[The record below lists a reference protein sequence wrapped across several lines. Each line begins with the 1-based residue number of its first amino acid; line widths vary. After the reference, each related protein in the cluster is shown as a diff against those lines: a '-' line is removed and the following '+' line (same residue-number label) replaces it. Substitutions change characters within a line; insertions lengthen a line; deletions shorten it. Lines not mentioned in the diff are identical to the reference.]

1 MGKLV
6 KSELNTH
13 NAKQFVESINETAN
27 SIYYVYIGKHTA
39 FSDDNTPP
47 TANNSNESSY
57 YQQYRD
63 MIYGKQITT
72 SDVKHMVDKNAWSNG
87 TIYAQ
92 YSHKDGG
99 LKDKKFFVSV
109 EEANGNY
116 SVFKCLFNN
125 KGAPSTDEPTK
136 TETQANDTLYITT
149 ADKYQ
154 WKYMF
159 DITSDEYAK
168 FNTADKIPFKED
180 TAVTGNAVSGA
191 IDVVDVISGGT
202 RYKSIANGVVTDAT
216 VGGNNLII
224 EIASLVSAN
233 LALTNTT
240 SNGANSTI
248 GVEKIDL
255 LGKFANGDLYDGNTD
270 PNTANNIANG
280 VVVVA
285 NSTVL
290 KVVDIAG
297 DMLNANSTNVVVKG
311 QITGVLSQVSSVTSD
326 TGSLS
331 SNTDF
336 YKGSTFY
343 ITSGTG
349 KGQAKNISE
358 YIVTGSSRRVL
369 IPSSFTTNIDTTSRF
384 EISPRVVISG
394 DGTGA
399 EARAIVNTSTF
410 AVDTIEVTNRGSGY
424 TFATATV
431 LGNTGISGNLS
442 ANNANVDVII
452 GPKGGHG
459 SDVINELYADTVGVS
474 VDFKDDEDGQ
484 TPAQNDFRTVGI
496 VKDPLFNNVQIGI
509 ANVTLS
515 GGGSGS
521 ATSFTANEFVT
532 QGNTTPRSNAHF
544 YTANVTLSNTTAAG
558 SNSTFIKEGFQAFGK
573 FSNGDLYNSNNDPH
587 TSDAAGVSTSNLIS
601 NGTITFANSTVI
613 QLHED
618 TGTFFDNESNVV
630 VLGVTSNVMAQVS
643 GTSKNIFFN
652 GARGRIT
659 ARPSGELN
667 ITNVYG
673 QFVSSGS
680 ESTMRI
686 TGESS
691 NVTANV
697 TSIKTSDK
705 DGSTFKTFDQR
716 LRLTGFVN
724 TSAFAFDTDEEILQD
739 STDANGSVHFINTS
753 GSANVMAITN
763 KKGNFLASDTA
774 SGNFYYVR
782 GQNSGAVAYFTD
794 TAGPDLV
801 PNSGDILYVENVSP
815 ITRSDSQTE
824 RIKVMIKF

>member
-72 SDVKHMVDKNAWSNG
+72 SDVRHMVDKNAWSNG
-87 TIYAQ
+87 TVYAQ

-159 DITSDEYAK
+159 DITGDEYAK

-180 TAVTGNAVSGA
+180 TAVTGNAVPGA

-202 RYKSIANGVVTDAT
+202 RYKSVANGVVTDAT

-255 LGKFANGDLYDGNTD
+255 LGKFANGDLYDSNTD
-270 PNTANNIANG
+270 PNTSNNIANG

-311 QITGVLSQVSSVTSD
+311 QTTGVLSQVSSVTSD

-369 IPSSFTTNIDTTSRF
+369 IPSSFTTAIDTTSRF
-384 EISPRVVISG
+384 EISPRVVITG

-399 EARAIVNTSTF
+399 EARAIVNTNTF

-424 TFATATV
+424 TFASATV

-459 SDVINELYADTVGVS
+459 SDVINELYASTVGVS

-496 VKDPLFNNVQIGI
+496 IKDPLFNNVQIGI

-515 GGGSGS
+515 GGGTGDSDD
-521 ATSFTANEFVT
+521 FTANEFVT
-532 QGNTTPRSNAHF
+532 QGNTVPRANAHF

-558 SNSTFIKEGFQAFGK
+558 SNTVFIKEGFQAFGK

-618 TGTFFDNESNVV
+618 TGTFYDNDSNVV
-630 VLGVTSNVMAQVS
+630 ILGITSNVMAQSS
-643 GTSKNIFFN
+643 GVSKNIFFN

-667 ITNVYG
+667 LTNVFG

-739 STDANGSVHFINTS
+739 STDANGSVHFINTT
-753 GSANVMAITN
+753 GDANTLAITN
-763 KKGNFLASDTA
+763 KKGNFLASDTE
-774 SGNFYYVR
+774 SGTYYYVR